1 MRKIGKIISMVL
13 ILFILWDA
21 FFNNMILLTKFIEWF
36 LNIYFKVLGEFSKWY
51 TEKVMGCI
59 S

>member
-1 MRKIGKIISMVL
+1 MKNIWKIISMVL

-21 FFNNMILLTKFIEWF
+21 FFNNMILLTKFTEWF
-36 LNIYFKVLGEFSKWY
+36 LNIYFKALGEFSKWY
-51 TEKVMGCI
+51 TEKVMGCM